1 MVEAV
6 LTNYTM
12 LENFFETFMLSDPTS
27 EALLE
32 LARKPYFRDYVEI
45 LRPIEE
51 MIKEFQVIKR
61 RSTN

>member
-1 MVEAV
+1 MVAAV

-12 LENFFETFMLSDPTS
+12 LENFFETFMLSNSTS

-51 MIKEFQVIKR
+51 MVKEFQVIKR